1 MIANSIQCYIQL
13 TFDCIEGISRPY
25 QRRKLRM
32 ERPRRT
38 GSLQRWSWIDFS
50 SGSSL
55 LLLLVREILQ
65 KRFIRQRN
73 NANNSLSSGKQE
85 LTFKLEIFI
94 SLIRKLLTLIRKCED
109 KSLLLQFLTLIS
121 AWPDTANL
129 AQINKNKYVCASI
142 TELSLKTLLF
152 ICAKLCNILCTVI
165 IYLKYLFF
173 TLLQYY
179 VCCFFL
185 FRYY

>member
-1 MIANSIQCYIQL
+1 
-13 TFDCIEGISRPY
+13 
-25 QRRKLRM
+25 M

-38 GSLQRWSWIDFS
+38 GSSQQWSWIDFS

-142 TELSLKTLLF
+142 KELSFKNIIKLF
-152 ICAKLCNILCTVI
+152 ICAKLCNLLLLSLEEILFSQSLYYFMDVSVLI
-165 IYLKYLFF
+165 INDH
-173 TLLQYY
+173 
-179 VCCFFL
+179 
-185 FRYY
+185 

>member
-1 MIANSIQCYIQL
+1 MITNSIQCYIQL

-142 TELSLKTLLF
+142 KKLSFK
-152 ICAKLCNILCTVI
+152 NIINCLSAPNCVA
-165 IYLKYLFF
+165 FF
-173 TLLQYY
+173 T
-179 VCCFFL
+179 
-185 FRYY
+185 